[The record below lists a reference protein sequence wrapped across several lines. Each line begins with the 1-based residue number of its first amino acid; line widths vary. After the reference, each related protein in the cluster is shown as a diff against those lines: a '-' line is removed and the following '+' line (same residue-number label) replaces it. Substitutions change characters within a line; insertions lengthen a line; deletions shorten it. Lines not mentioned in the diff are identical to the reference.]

1 MYAELSQAARETA
14 LERAI
19 NYVTTGWLPPNK
31 DRLKLI
37 QDRLASG
44 AYDNDRAALVE
55 DLKGDIALYTIC
67 LRELATLS
75 SKKGQLPHQIL
86 HDADLDSLRLLL
98 SRKASDLSTHSC
110 DDMSES
116 QIARLKECII
126 AATTADTLA
135 PHYSASSDDGYT
147 CSVLRQLGLTLISWN
162 YPRVYAK
169 AVENSIQ
176 PDDLDTLLHKS
187 LGFSPHTLGVAIA
200 QRWGLSDKIISSIQS
215 GKPSSA
221 ARRSRTAFGA
231 VTDPSKEDTSAIFS
245 KICEVGEAL
254 ARANNP
260 QLYPC
265 ALDDWESASKEIAA
279 KLGDDGV
286 KLILVRSTEF
296 IRSYRPDIQPVNE
309 DGELAVRDQIIN
321 SRHAA
326 QKIDQNTM
334 LKLCPEDVR
343 ATLTRFYHKLKPGPV
358 SKDLLREL
366 IANVLPK
373 CGFIG
378 GCVYTV
384 DPATNS
390 LVPSIKFGKVNR
402 DTTKAIRSS
411 LTGAGSDLVT
421 SAFTLKAPLKEDRVL
436 PSGDQITMLA
446 GALGNNQRVGVLYLE
461 VGAVTNRT
469 NFDPTVIFKAA
480 RHTLADCL
488 NLI

>member
-19 NYVTTGWLPPNK
+19 NYVTQGWLPPSK
-31 DRLKLI
+31 ERLKLI
-37 QDRLASG
+37 QDRLAAG
-44 AYDNDRAALVE
+44 DYNDDRAALIE

-67 LRELATLS
+67 LRELAMVS
-75 SKKGQLPHQIL
+75 ARKGQFPHQIL
-86 HDADLDSLRLLL
+86 HDADLDTLRILLN
-98 SRKASDLSTHSC
+98 RKASDLSSHSC
-110 DDMSES
+110 DDMTDS
-116 QIARLKECII
+116 QVARLKECII

-147 CSVLRQLGLTLISWN
+147 CSILRQLGLTLISWN

-169 AVENSIQ
+169 AVENAIQ

-187 LGFSPHTLGVAIA
+187 LGFSPHTLGVSIA
-200 QRWGLSDKIISSIQS
+200 QRWGLSDKIISSIQN
-215 GKPSSA
+215 GKPN
-221 ARRSRTAFGA
+221 ARRSKTAFGTVA
-231 VTDPSKEDTSAIFS
+231 DPSKEDTSAIFA

-265 ALDDWESASKEIAA
+265 ALDDWETASKEIAS
-279 KLGDDGV
+279 KLGDEGI
-286 KLILVRSTEF
+286 KQILAKSHEF
-296 IRSYRPDIQPVNE
+296 ISTYKPDIQPISE
-309 DGELAVRDQIIN
+309 DQELNVKDQIIN

-343 ATLTRFYHKLKPGPV
+343 STLNRFYYNLKPGPV
-358 SKDLLREL
+358 SKDLLREF
-366 IANVLPK
+366 IANVLPR
-373 CGFIG
+373 CGFVG

-384 DPATNS
+384 DPASNS

-402 DTTKAIRSS
+402 DTTKAIKSS

-421 SAFTLKAPLKEDRVL
+421 SAFTLKAPLKEDRAL
-436 PSGDQITMLA
+436 PTGEQITMLA

-461 VGAVTNRT
+461 IGVVVNRS
-469 NFDPTVIFKAA
+469 NFDPTVVFKAV
-480 RHTLADCL
+480 RHALADCL
-488 NLI
+488 NLV